1 MRALTA
7 RAIADLVG
15 GTVAG
20 PGDVVLCRIRSLER
34 AGADAL
40 ALCLGER
47 WSAALAASAAG
58 AVLLPPSLAT
68 APGPRTRIVVVDPAG
83 ALATAAAEL
92 HPSPPHAAGIHPTAI
107 LGTALSL
114 GPDVAIAVGV
124 VIGDR
129 VRIGTGSRLG
139 AGVVIGDDVV
149 IGQAVQLDPHV
160 VVYPGTVLGD
170 RVRCQAGTVLGGEG
184 FGFLADSEG
193 HRRLPHL
200 GGCVLEDDVEV
211 GSGCCIDRGTFD
223 DTVIGAGTKLDN
235 LVHIGHNVRL
245 GRHCLVAAGVGVA
258 GSTRVGDRVV
268 FGGQAGLAGHLS
280 VGDDAR
286 IAAQAGVIGSVP
298 AGSDV
303 SGYPARPHREFLR
316 AQAVLYRLA
325 NQARTLESLV
335 KEQPRD
341 V

>member
-20 PGDVVLCRIRSLER
+20 PDDVVLCRILSLER

-40 ALCLGER
+40 ALCRGER
-47 WSAALAASAAG
+47 WSEALAGSSAG
-58 AVLLPPSLAT
+58 AVMLPSSLAT
-68 APGPRTRIVVVDPAG
+68 APGPRTRIVVADPLG
-83 ALATAAAEL
+83 ALAIAAAAL
-92 HPSPPHAAGIHPTAI
+92 HPSPPHRAGIHPSAI
-107 LGTALSL
+107 LGCSLSL
-114 GPDVAIAVGV
+114 GADVTIAAGV

-129 VRIGTGSRLG
+129 VRIGRDSRLG

-149 IGQAVQLDPHV
+149 IGRAVHLDPRV
-160 VVYPGTVLGD
+160 VVYPGTLLGD
-170 RVRCQAGTVLGGEG
+170 RVRCQAGAILGGEG
-184 FGFLADSEG
+184 FGFQSDGDG

-223 DTVIGAGTKLDN
+223 DTVIGTGTKIDN

-245 GRHCLVAAGVGVA
+245 GSHCLVAAGVGIA
-258 GSTRVGDRVV
+258 GSTRVGHRVV

-298 AGSDV
+298 AGHDV

-316 AQAVLYRLA
+316 AQAALYRLA
-325 NQARTLESLV
+325 NQARALESLV
-335 KEQPRD
+335 KERHRD
-341 V
+341 A